1 MPCPAYNLPPR
12 IEHMVVLED
21 DVLVSEF
28 ISKQLDLPPL

>member
-1 MPCPAYNLPPR
+1 
-12 IEHMVVLED
+12 MVVLED